1 MNRSDS
7 GGPSSNGPE
16 GRPRERAGRETAG
29 FGLNGRPPLRLLPA
43 PEHREPVP
51 SAGRRVLAPGAPQ
64 SPGPVPLELAT
75 ELRVGEPVVWWGEKD
90 QIDRRPI
97 AWMLLAGIVLLALA
111 TLLVPELW
119 AVPLRELW
127 KPLVPA
133 LAPAALLLVREWV
146 SLRTVLVTD
155 SSVLVLD
162 HRGKLDRLGFRNVR
176 RVRRDLLTGGVLLEG
191 AQHKVRVPPQLAED
205 TRLAIASQTRY
216 TVASGERPD
225 DPLGFLG

>member
-1 MNRSDS
+1 MS
-7 GGPSSNGPE
+7 
-16 GRPRERAGRETAG
+16 
-29 FGLNGRPPLRLLPA
+29 GRPPLRLLPA
-43 PEHREPVP
+43 PEDREPEPVR
-51 SAGRRVLAPGAPQ
+51 SSEAGRTLAPGAPR

-75 ELRVGEPVVWWGEKD
+75 ELRSGEAVVWWGYKD
-90 QIDRRPI
+90 EIDRRPI
-97 AWMLLAGIVLLALA
+97 AWMLLAGVVLLGLA
-111 TLLVPELW
+111 TLLAPELW

-133 LAPAALLLVREWV
+133 LAPAALLIAREWV
-146 SLRTVLVTD
+146 SIRTVLVTD

-162 HRGKLDRLGFRNVR
+162 HRGRLDRLGFRNVR

-191 AQHKVRVPPQLAED
+191 AEHKLRIPPQLAED

-216 TVASGERPD
+216 TVAGGERPD